1 MSTSLERYFEMMT
14 SKLQGSRGLHECNG
28 VACPFWCR
36 VPFADNGVPVRA
48 RIMVGSCSEKCCFF
62 LSKPRVRKSVYLS

>member
-36 VPFADNGVPVRA
+36 VPLRTMEFRYELG
-48 RIMVGSCSEKCCFF
+48 
-62 LSKPRVRKSVYLS
+62 LW